1 LKKTYKQSTD
11 NGELTSKLLEK
22 KRKHPNSNIQTIV
35 KYEKRFSVFSFVLI
49 PSSDGNCRNS
59 NIREWGATRECEL
72 ICQIGVN
79 PIQDE
84 GHYVSLS
91 LFKASVLG
99 KFKLFYFLLL
109 TSSKIMII

>member
-1 LKKTYKQSTD
+1 MKRGLVCLVLFSSPQVMVIAEIQILGS
-11 NGELTSKLLEK
+11 GEL
-22 KRKHPNSNIQTIV
+22 
-35 KYEKRFSVFSFVLI
+35 
-49 PSSDGNCRNS
+49 
-59 NIREWGATRECEL
+59 TRECEL

-91 LFKASVLG
+91 PFKASVLG